1 MEILWLAI
9 VFYTL
14 GLAAVLYLRPA
25 LMFHPDGS
33 WKEFGYEKRLT
44 HTMFPFWLFSIV
56 WAFVSYALAATLV
69 WRYMPL
75 EATMSVGTMA
85 MPAAMFEEEED
96 EDEEDTLVPVSR
108 FQSRKARKTMQKIQ
122 KSQTVRPGFYT
133 LDPDTQDGVR
143 KYVYYGPERPSD
155 IPADE
160 IVEEESGTE
169 N

>member
-33 WKEFGYEKRLT
+33 WKEFAYEKRQT

-69 WRYMPL
+69 WRYVPL
-75 EATMSVGTMA
+75 EAAAGVGTMA
-85 MPAAMFEEEED
+85 LAYEPSAMNEEED
-96 EDEEDTLVPVSR
+96 EEEDELVPVSR
-108 FQSRKARKTMQKIQ
+108 FQSRPPRTTRNESRKGTQK
-122 KSQTVRPGFYT
+122 VRPGFYT

-155 IPADE
+155 IPEDE
-160 IVEEESGTE
+160 IVEEAPGR
-169 N
+169 